1 MPAGQVFI
9 RNIEA
14 SCRHHHGAPRGWWR
28 PRRAAA
34 HRAASL
40 RLCLGFTAALAFPSW
55 LAAQPLPSDAATRA
69 SEIQRRQ
76 EQELDAQRA
85 RAAERPDVL
94 SAPPAVPGEGPL
106 VFPEESPCFT
116 IAQVVWDGAGPPTA
130 LRRAAETTLG
140 QCIGGQGL
148 RVLQEHLMARLIDR
162 GQITARVLVP
172 EQSLA
177 SGTLTLRYVPGRISG
192 VKSDGAPGWW
202 RTALPTWPGGEV
214 NQRDLDQALE
224 NIRRLGGQADASI
237 DVAPGPELGD
247 SDIIIKPGTGKRWH
261 AYVGGDNAG
270 MESTGKNQVNAGL
283 TLDSPLFL
291 YDQLSVSWN
300 SNADLRNSDAGS
312 RAASVNYSIPI
323 GYWTLF
329 AGASKSRYRQTVAGF
344 DEPIVY
350 GGTSKQVEAG
360 VSVVPYRGA
369 SYKGTAMLKFLR
381 KRANSTLNDIDIEVQ
396 RRDVVGYE
404 FSYGHRHYI
413 DQMVLDVGGGV
424 RGTLPQFSDQPGYVY
439 GDPDWN
445 GRSTILTANAGLYL
459 PFKVVGQQMA
469 YQVNWQI
476 QHAKTPIVPADY
488 FTIGN
493 RYAVRGFDGQMTLA
507 AEDGWTLRNDLSLD
521 LGELLRLPGHQGYA
535 GLDVG
540 RVGGPSAMWLSG
552 RTLAGAV
559 IGLRGRAALPGA
571 ANAVSASYDVSAG
584 WPLQKPESL
593 KTASPV
599 FAATLMFE
607 F

>member
-1 MPAGQVFI
+1 MPPA
-9 RNIEA
+9 
-14 SCRHHHGAPRGWWR
+14 
-28 PRRAAA
+28 
-34 HRAASL
+34 
-40 RLCLGFTAALAFPSW
+40 
-55 LAAQPLPSDAATRA
+55 AAQPSPAEAAARA
-69 SEIQRRQ
+69 SDIQRRQ

-94 SAPPAVPGEGPL
+94 SAPAAPAAADGVL
-106 VFPEESPCFT
+106 VLPTESPCFT
-116 IAQVVWDGAGPPTA
+116 VAKVAWDGPAPSATM
-130 LRRAAETTLG
+130 RRASEGVLG
-140 QCIGGQGL
+140 QCVGGQGL
-148 RVLQEHLMARLIDR
+148 QALQAHLMARLIDR
-162 GQITARVLVP
+162 GLITARVLVP

-177 SGTLTLRYVPGRISG
+177 GGTLTLRYVPGRISG

-224 NIRRLGGQADASI
+224 NIRRLAGQADASI

-300 SNADLRNSDAGS
+300 SNADLRNNDAGS
-312 RAASVNYSIPI
+312 RAASVNYSIPF

-344 DEPIVY
+344 EEPIVY
-350 GGTSKQVEAG
+350 GGTSKQIEAG

-404 FSYGHRHYI
+404 FSYGHRQYI
-413 DQMVLDVGGGV
+413 DQMVLDLGGGV

-459 PFKVVGQQMA
+459 PFKVAGQQLA
-469 YQVNWQI
+469 YQANWQI

-507 AEDGWTLRNDLSLD
+507 AEDGWTLRNDLSLN
-521 LGELLRLPGHQGYA
+521 LGNLGQQLYT
-535 GLDVG
+535 GLDAG
-540 RVGGPSAMWLSG
+540 RVGGPSAEYLAS
-552 RTLAGAV
+552 RTLVGAV
-559 IGLRGRAALPGA
+559 AGLRGRITIPGA
-571 ANAVSASYDVSAG
+571 ANAVNASYDLSAG
-584 WPLQKPESL
+584 WPLKKPDNL
-593 KTASPV
+593 KTQSTV

>member
-1 MPAGQVFI
+1 METGNFNKKQVHTVFM
-9 RNIEA
+9 
-14 SCRHHHGAPRGWWR
+14 
-28 PRRAAA
+28 RRRLRQRRLPSLALSISFVAIFAILPPAAA
-34 HRAASL
+34 QLSPAEAA
-40 RLCLGFTAALAFPSW
+40 A
-55 LAAQPLPSDAATRA
+55 RA
-69 SEIQRRQ
+69 SDIQRRQ

-94 SAPPAVPGEGPL
+94 SAPAAPAAADGVL
-106 VFPEESPCFT
+106 VLPTESPCFT
-116 IAQVVWDGAGPPTA
+116 VAKVAWDGPAPSATM
-130 LRRAAETTLG
+130 RRASEGVLG
-140 QCIGGQGL
+140 QCVGGQGL
-148 RVLQEHLMARLIDR
+148 QALQAHLMARLIDR
-162 GQITARVLVP
+162 GLITARVLVP

-177 SGTLTLRYVPGRISG
+177 SGTLTLRYVPGRIAG

-224 NIRRLGGQADASI
+224 NIRRLAGQADASI

-270 MESTGKNQVNAGL
+270 MEATGKNQVNAGL

-300 SNADLRNSDAGS
+300 SNADLRNNDAGS
-312 RAASVNYSIPI
+312 RAASINYSIPF

-344 DEPIVY
+344 EEPIVY
-350 GGTSKQVEAG
+350 GGTSKQIEAG

-381 KRANSTLNDIDIEVQ
+381 KRASSTLNDIDIEVQ

-404 FSYGHRHYI
+404 FSYGHRHYV
-413 DQMVLDVGGGV
+413 DQMVLDIGGGV
-424 RGTLPQFSDQPGYVY
+424 RGTLPQFSNQPGYVY
-439 GDPDWN
+439 GDPDWD
-445 GRSTILTANAGLYL
+445 GRSTVLVANAGLYL
-459 PFKVVGQQMA
+459 PFKVAGQQLA
-469 YQVNWQI
+469 YQANWQI
-476 QHAKTPIVPADY
+476 QHAKTPVVPADY

-507 AEDGWTLRNDLSLD
+507 AEDGWTLRNDLSLN
-521 LGELLRLPGHQGYA
+521 LGNLGQQLYT
-535 GLDVG
+535 GLDAG
-540 RVGGPSAMWLSG
+540 RVGGPSAEYLAS
-552 RTLAGAV
+552 RTLVGAV
-559 IGLRGRAALPGA
+559 AGLRGRIAIPGA
-571 ANAVSASYDVSAG
+571 ANAVNASYDLSAG
-584 WPLQKPESL
+584 WPLKKPDNL
-593 KTASPV
+593 KTQSTV

>member
-1 MPAGQVFI
+1 MALSISFVAIFAILP
-9 RNIEA
+9 
-14 SCRHHHGAPRGWWR
+14 P
-28 PRRAAA
+28 AAA
-34 HRAASL
+34 QLSPAEAA
-40 RLCLGFTAALAFPSW
+40 A
-55 LAAQPLPSDAATRA
+55 RA
-69 SEIQRRQ
+69 SDIQRRQ

-94 SAPPAVPGEGPL
+94 SAPAAPAAADGVL
-106 VFPEESPCFT
+106 VLPTESPCFT
-116 IAQVVWDGAGPPTA
+116 VAKVAWDGPAPSATM
-130 LRRAAETTLG
+130 RRASEGVLG
-140 QCIGGQGL
+140 QCVGGQGL
-148 RVLQEHLMARLIDR
+148 QALQAHLMARLIDR
-162 GQITARVLVP
+162 GLITARVLVP

-177 SGTLTLRYVPGRISG
+177 DGTLTLRYVPGRIAG

-224 NIRRLGGQADASI
+224 NIRRLAGQADASI

-270 MESTGKNQVNAGL
+270 MEATGKNQVNAGL

-300 SNADLRNSDAGS
+300 SNADLRNNDAGS
-312 RAASVNYSIPI
+312 RAASINYSIPF

-344 DEPIVY
+344 EEPIVY
-350 GGTSKQVEAG
+350 GGTSKQIEAG

-404 FSYGHRHYI
+404 FSYGHRQYI
-413 DQMVLDVGGGV
+413 DQMVLDLGGGV
-424 RGTLPQFSDQPGYVY
+424 RGTLPQFSNQPGYVY
-439 GDPDWN
+439 GDPDWD
-445 GRSTILTANAGLYL
+445 GRSTVLVANAGLYL
-459 PFKVVGQQMA
+459 PFKVAGQQLA
-469 YQVNWQI
+469 YQANWQI

-507 AEDGWTLRNDLSLD
+507 AEDGWTLRNDLSLN
-521 LGELLRLPGHQGYA
+521 LGNLGQQLYT
-535 GLDVG
+535 GLDAG
-540 RVGGPSAMWLSG
+540 RVGGPSAEYLAS
-552 RTLAGAV
+552 RTLIGAV
-559 IGLRGRAALPGA
+559 AGLRGRIAMPYV
-571 ANAVSASYDVSAG
+571 NASYDLSAG
-584 WPLQKPESL
+584 WPLKKPDNL
-593 KTASPV
+593 KTQSTV

>member
-1 MPAGQVFI
+1 M
-9 RNIEA
+9 
-14 SCRHHHGAPRGWWR
+14 
-28 PRRAAA
+28 RRRLRQRRLPSLALSISFVAIFAILPPAAA
-34 HRAASL
+34 QLSPAEAA
-40 RLCLGFTAALAFPSW
+40 A
-55 LAAQPLPSDAATRA
+55 RA
-69 SEIQRRQ
+69 SDIQRRQ

-94 SAPPAVPGEGPL
+94 SAPAAPAAADGVL
-106 VFPEESPCFT
+106 VLPTESPCFT
-116 IAQVVWDGAGPPTA
+116 VAKVAWDGPAPSATM
-130 LRRAAETTLG
+130 RRASEGVLG
-140 QCIGGQGL
+140 QCVGGQGL
-148 RVLQEHLMARLIDR
+148 QALQAHLMARLIDR
-162 GQITARVLVP
+162 GLITARVLVP

-224 NIRRLGGQADASI
+224 NIRRLAGQADASI

-300 SNADLRNSDAGS
+300 SNADLRNNDAGS
-312 RAASVNYSIPI
+312 RAASVNYSIPF

-344 DEPIVY
+344 EEPIVY
-350 GGTSKQVEAG
+350 GGTSKQIEAG

-404 FSYGHRHYI
+404 FSYGHRQYI
-413 DQMVLDVGGGV
+413 DQMVLDLGGGV

-459 PFKVVGQQMA
+459 PFKVAGQQLA
-469 YQVNWQI
+469 YQANWQI

-507 AEDGWTLRNDLSLD
+507 AEDGWTLRNDLSLN
-521 LGELLRLPGHQGYA
+521 LGNLGQQLYT
-535 GLDVG
+535 GLDAG
-540 RVGGPSAMWLSG
+540 RVGGPSAEYLAS
-552 RTLAGAV
+552 RTLVGAV
-559 IGLRGRAALPGA
+559 AGLRGRIAIPGA
-571 ANAVSASYDVSAG
+571 ANAVNASYDLSAG
-584 WPLQKPESL
+584 WPLKKPDNL
-593 KTASPV
+593 KTQSTV

>member
-1 MPAGQVFI
+1 M
-9 RNIEA
+9 
-14 SCRHHHGAPRGWWR
+14 
-28 PRRAAA
+28 AA
-34 HRAASL
+34 HFIGFSPVAAQTLPADAAS
-40 RLCLGFTAALAFPSW
+40 
-55 LAAQPLPSDAATRA
+55 RA

-94 SAPPAVPGEGPL
+94 SAPAAPVPGEGPL
-106 VFPEESPCFT
+106 AFPAESPCFT
-116 IAQVVWDGAGPPTA
+116 LGQVIWDGPEPPGWLRSESEAALGP
-130 LRRAAETTLG
+130 
-140 QCIGGQGL
+140 CVGGQGL
-148 RVLQEHLMARLIDR
+148 RLLQEHLMARLIDR
-162 GQITARVLVP
+162 GLITARVLVP

-177 SGTLTLRYVPGRISG
+177 SGTLTLRFVPGRISG

-202 RTALPTWPGGEV
+202 RTALPTWPGGDV

-224 NIRRLGGQADASI
+224 NIRRLAGQADATI
-237 DVAPGPELGD
+237 DVAPGPELGE

-261 AYVGGDNAG
+261 AYLGGDNAG
-270 MESTGKNQVNAGL
+270 LESTGKNQVNAGL

-312 RAASVNYSIPI
+312 RAASINYSIPF

-350 GGTSKQVEAG
+350 GGTSKQIEAG

-369 SYKGTAMLKFLR
+369 SYKGTAVLKFLR
-381 KRANSTLNDIDIEVQ
+381 KRANSTLNDVDIEVQ

-404 FSYGHRHYI
+404 FSYGHRQYI
-413 DQMVLDVGGGV
+413 DQLVLDIGGGV
-424 RGTLPQFSDQPGYVY
+424 RGTLPQFSNQSGYVY

-445 GRSTILTANAGLYL
+445 GRSTLLSANAGLYL
-459 PFKVVGQQMA
+459 PFKVAGQQMA

-476 QHAKTPIVPADY
+476 QHAKTSVVPADY

-507 AEDGWTLRNDLSLD
+507 SEDGWTLRNDLSLN
-521 LGELLRLPGHQGYA
+521 LGNLGQQLYT
-535 GLDVG
+535 GLDAG
-540 RVGGPSAMWLSG
+540 RVGGPSAQYLTG
-552 RTLAGAV
+552 RTLVGAV
-559 IGLRGRAALPGA
+559 AGLRGRIAMPY
-571 ANAVSASYDVSAG
+571 VSASYDLSAG
-584 WPLQKPESL
+584 WPLKKPDNL
-593 KTASPV
+593 KTQSTV

>member
-1 MPAGQVFI
+1 METGNFNKKQVHTVFM
-9 RNIEA
+9 
-14 SCRHHHGAPRGWWR
+14 
-28 PRRAAA
+28 RRRLRQRRLPSLALSISFVAIFAILPPAAA
-34 HRAASL
+34 QLSPAEAA
-40 RLCLGFTAALAFPSW
+40 A
-55 LAAQPLPSDAATRA
+55 RA
-69 SEIQRRQ
+69 SDIQRRQ

-94 SAPPAVPGEGPL
+94 SAPAAPAAADGVL
-106 VFPEESPCFT
+106 VLPTESPCFT
-116 IAQVVWDGAGPPTA
+116 VAKVAWDGPAPSATM
-130 LRRAAETTLG
+130 RRASEGVLG
-140 QCIGGQGL
+140 QCVGGQGL
-148 RVLQEHLMARLIDR
+148 QALQAHLMTRLIDR
-162 GQITARVLVP
+162 GLITARVLVP

-177 SGTLTLRYVPGRISG
+177 SGTLTLRYVPGRIAG

-224 NIRRLGGQADASI
+224 NIRRLAGQADASI

-300 SNADLRNSDAGS
+300 SNADLRNNDAGS
-312 RAASVNYSIPI
+312 RAASINYSIPF

-344 DEPIVY
+344 EEPIVY
-350 GGTSKQVEAG
+350 GGTSKQIEAG

-369 SYKGTAMLKFLR
+369 SYKGAAMLKFLR

-404 FSYGHRHYI
+404 FSYGHRQYI
-413 DQMVLDVGGGV
+413 DQMVLDLGGGV

-445 GRSTILTANAGLYL
+445 GRSTVLTANAGLYL
-459 PFKVVGQQMA
+459 PFKVAGQQLA
-469 YQVNWQI
+469 YQANWQI
-476 QHAKTPIVPADY
+476 QHAKTPIVPADF

-507 AEDGWTLRNDLSLD
+507 AEDGWTLRNDLSLN
-521 LGELLRLPGHQGYA
+521 LGNLGQQLYT
-535 GLDVG
+535 GLDAG
-540 RVGGPSAMWLSG
+540 RVGGPSAEYLAS
-552 RTLAGAV
+552 RTLVGAV
-559 IGLRGRAALPGA
+559 AGLRGRITIPGA
-571 ANAVSASYDVSAG
+571 ANTVNASYDLSAG
-584 WPLQKPESL
+584 WPLKKPDNL
-593 KTASPV
+593 KTQSTV

>member
-1 MPAGQVFI
+1 MHTIVS
-9 RNIEA
+9 R
-14 SCRHHHGAPRGWWR
+14 SR
-28 PRRAAA
+28 
-34 HRAASL
+34 L
-40 RLCLGFTAALAFPSW
+40 RQRLLPCLALSVSSIAFLTFLPP
-55 LAAQPLPSDAATRA
+55 LAAQSLPVEAATRA

-94 SAPPAVPGEGPL
+94 SAPAAVAGEGPL

-116 IAQVVWDGAGPPTA
+116 IGQVVWDGAGPPTA
-130 LRRAAETTLG
+130 LRRDAETTLG

-177 SGTLTLRYVPGRISG
+177 TGTLTLRYVPGRVSG
-192 VKSDGAPGWW
+192 VKSEGAPGWW

-224 NIRRLGGQADASI
+224 NIRRLAGQADASI

-312 RAASVNYSIPI
+312 RAASINYSIPF

-381 KRANSTLNDIDIEVQ
+381 KHANSTLNDIDIEVQ

-413 DQMVLDVGGGV
+413 DQMVLDLGGGV

-459 PFKVVGQQMA
+459 PFKVAGQQLA
-469 YQVNWQI
+469 YQANWQI

-507 AEDGWTLRNDLSLD
+507 AEDGWTLRNDLSLN
-521 LGELLRLPGHQGYA
+521 LGNLGQQLYA
-535 GLDVG
+535 GLDAG
-540 RVGGPSAMWLSG
+540 RVGGPAAQYLAS
-552 RTLAGAV
+552 RTLVGAV
-559 IGLRGRAALPGA
+559 AGLRGRIAVPGV
-571 ANAVSASYDVSAG
+571 ANAVNASYDLSAG
-584 WPLQKPESL
+584 WPLKKPDNL
-593 KTASPV
+593 KTQSTV

>member
-1 MPAGQVFI
+1 METGNFNKKQVHTVFM
-9 RNIEA
+9 
-14 SCRHHHGAPRGWWR
+14 
-28 PRRAAA
+28 RRRLRQRRLPSLALSISFVAIFAILPPAAA
-34 HRAASL
+34 QLSPAEAA
-40 RLCLGFTAALAFPSW
+40 A
-55 LAAQPLPSDAATRA
+55 RA
-69 SEIQRRQ
+69 SDIQRRQ

-94 SAPPAVPGEGPL
+94 SAPAAPAAADGVL
-106 VFPEESPCFT
+106 VLPTESPCFT
-116 IAQVVWDGAGPPTA
+116 VAKVAWDGPAPSATM
-130 LRRAAETTLG
+130 RRASEGVLG
-140 QCIGGQGL
+140 RCVGGRGL
-148 RVLQEHLMARLIDR
+148 QALQAHLMARLIDR
-162 GQITARVLVP
+162 GLITARVLVP

-177 SGTLTLRYVPGRISG
+177 GGTLTLRYVPGRIAG

-224 NIRRLGGQADASI
+224 NIRRLAGQADASI

-300 SNADLRNSDAGS
+300 SNADLRNNDAGS
-312 RAASVNYSIPI
+312 RAASVNYSIPF

-344 DEPIVY
+344 EEPIVY
-350 GGTSKQVEAG
+350 GGTSKQIEAG

-381 KRANSTLNDIDIEVQ
+381 KRASSTLNDIDIEVQ

-404 FSYGHRHYI
+404 FSYGHRHYV
-413 DQMVLDVGGGV
+413 DQMVLDIGGGV
-424 RGTLPQFSDQPGYVY
+424 RGTLPQFSNQPGYVY

-459 PFKVVGQQMA
+459 PFKVAGQQLA
-469 YQVNWQI
+469 YQANWQI

-507 AEDGWTLRNDLSLD
+507 AEDGWTLRNDLSLN
-521 LGELLRLPGHQGYA
+521 LGNLGQQLYT
-535 GLDVG
+535 GLDAG
-540 RVGGPSAMWLSG
+540 RVGGPSAEYLAS
-552 RTLAGAV
+552 RTLVGAV
-559 IGLRGRAALPGA
+559 AGLRGRIAIPGA
-571 ANAVSASYDVSAG
+571 ANAVNASYDLSAG
-584 WPLQKPESL
+584 WPLKKPDNL
-593 KTASPV
+593 KTQSTV

>member
-1 MPAGQVFI
+1 MKETGNFNKKQVHTI
-9 RNIEA
+9 V
-14 SCRHHHGAPRGWWR
+14 PRSR
-28 PRRAAA
+28 LRQRLLPCLALCVSSI
-34 HRAASL
+34 ASL
-40 RLCLGFTAALAFPSW
+40 TIPPG
-55 LAAQPLPSDAATRA
+55 LAAQSLPAEAATRA
-69 SEIQRRQ
+69 SDIQRRQ

-94 SAPPAVPGEGPL
+94 SAPSTGAGEGPL
-106 VFPEESPCFT
+106 VFPVESPCFT
-116 IAQVVWDGAGPPTA
+116 LDKVVWDGSPPPAA
-130 LRRAAETTLG
+130 LRRDSEAALG
-140 QCIGGQGL
+140 RCVGGRGL
-148 RVLQEHLMARLIDR
+148 QALQAHLMARLIDR
-162 GQITARVLVP
+162 GLITARVLVP

-177 SGTLTLRYVPGRISG
+177 GGTLTLRYVPGRISG

-224 NIRRLGGQADASI
+224 NIRRLAGQADASI

-300 SNADLRNSDAGS
+300 SNADLRNNDAGS
-312 RAASVNYSIPI
+312 RAASVNYSIPF

-344 DEPIVY
+344 EEPIVY
-350 GGTSKQVEAG
+350 GGTSKQIEAG

-404 FSYGHRHYI
+404 FSYGHRQYI
-413 DQMVLDVGGGV
+413 DQMVLDLGGGV

-459 PFKVVGQQMA
+459 PFKVAGQQLA
-469 YQVNWQI
+469 YQANWQI

-507 AEDGWTLRNDLSLD
+507 AEDGWTLRNDLSLN
-521 LGELLRLPGHQGYA
+521 LGNLGQQLYT
-535 GLDVG
+535 GLDAG
-540 RVGGPSAMWLSG
+540 RVGGPSAEYLAS
-552 RTLAGAV
+552 RTLVGAV
-559 IGLRGRAALPGA
+559 AGLRGRITIPGA
-571 ANAVSASYDVSAG
+571 ANAVNASYDLSAG
-584 WPLQKPESL
+584 WPLKKPDNL
-593 KTASPV
+593 KTQSTV